1 MHDIKRD
8 IVGSLPWAVGF
19 AMGCAFLTATTIA
32 DAKDIPVGLI
42 GPMSGPVAVY
52 GTETLRAA
60 QFALEDIQASGM
72 LGPNRIKL
80 ISADTTANPGAAAQA
95 VQRMI
100 DGDDV
105 MAVIGGTTSAET
117 AAAIEVTQAA
127 KIPQISPL
135 AQDTALTQR
144 GNPWFARITQSA
156 KVFSSNAA
164 KWTLER
170 QKAKSVYILARNDNY
185 GQSLGD
191 AFETTAKELG
201 VAVIGRTAYEP
212 TGREFKPILSRVA
225 EAKPE
230 FVAIMGF
237 YTDTALIVKQMAELG
252 IKGPVFANTSPAIQ
266 QYKEIAGPA
275 SDGSYGAIYY
285 LAGSIDTDA
294 GRDFVRKWQ
303 AKFNRMPTQYE
314 GMGYDVTMVLAESIK
329 RAAAKGKLSP
339 EGIRDAILTIKDYD
353 GATGPITI
361 LPNGDV
367 ERPLPF
373 VQLVGGELRL
383 DFLMK

>member
-1 MHDIKRD
+1 MSITKAGRRQALAAALGTLLVGIGGAASATEIK
-8 IVGSLPWAVGF
+8 
-19 AMGCAFLTATTIA
+19 
-32 DAKDIPVGLI
+32 VGLI

-52 GTETLRAA
+52 GTETLASA
-60 QFALEDIQASGM
+60 QFALDEIHASGM
-72 LGPNRIKL
+72 LGPHRIKL

-100 DGDDV
+100 DGDEV

-164 KWTLER
+164 KWLLDR
-170 QKAKSVYILARNDNY
+170 HKAKSVYILARNDNY
-185 GQSLGD
+185 GQSLAD
-191 AFETTAKELG
+191 AFEATSKELG
-201 VAVIGRTAYEP
+201 VTVAGRVAYEP

-225 EAKPE
+225 ETKPD
-230 FVAIMGF
+230 FVSILGF
-237 YTDTALIVKQMAELG
+237 YTDTALIVKQMAELQ
-252 IKGPVFANTSPAIQ
+252 IKVPVFANTSPAIQ
-266 QYKEIAGPA
+266 QYREIAGPA
-275 SDGSYGAIYY
+275 SDGSYGALYY
-285 LAGSIDTDA
+285 LAGSIDTET
-294 GRDFVRKWQ
+294 GRNFVKNWQ

-314 GMGYDVTMVLAESIK
+314 GMGYDVTRVLAEAIK
-329 RAAAKGKLSP
+329 RAAGAGKLTP
-339 EGIRDAILTIKDYD
+339 QGIRDAIFTIKDFD

-373 VQLVGGELRL
+373 VQLVGGELKL